1 MILEHA
7 TWFLFA
13 WVFCNQAGI
22 PVPVIPALVGA
33 GALAGNG
40 HLGMAVIVGIAVGAS
55 LAADL
60 TWYGLGRWRGARALK
75 ILGRLAPTAGML
87 VRRARHV
94 FRAHIGPFQIAA
106 RFLPELNAIAS
117 GLSGATRTSII
128 RFLCYGAASAL
139 TWAGGWIGL
148 GYLLSHAFTDT
159 AVRLGIRL
167 IVLFLAAFALY
178 LPFQRVRRHRL
189 IRMFRQAPSIP
200 RDLKAQLG
208 EG

>member
-7 TWFLFA
+7 PWFLFA

-22 PVPVIPALVGA
+22 PVPVIPVLVGA

-75 ILGRLAPTAGML
+75 ILGRLAPTARML
-87 VRRARHV
+87 VRRAQHV

-139 TWAGGWIGL
+139 TWAGGWMGL
-148 GYLLSHAFTDT
+148 A
-159 AVRLGIRL
+159 
-167 IVLFLAAFALY
+167 
-178 LPFQRVRRHRL
+178 RRHRL
-189 IRMFRQAPSIP
+189 IRMFRQAPVFLAISRPSWGKGDHVAHAREVVHLWP
-200 RDLKAQLG
+200 RHAIRIGGDR
-208 EG
+208 

>member
-1 MILEHA
+1 
-7 TWFLFA
+7 
-13 WVFCNQAGI
+13 
-22 PVPVIPALVGA
+22 
-33 GALAGNG
+33 
-40 HLGMAVIVGIAVGAS
+40 
-55 LAADL
+55 
-60 TWYGLGRWRGARALK
+60 
-75 ILGRLAPTAGML
+75 ML
-87 VRRARHV
+87 VRRAQHV

-139 TWAGGWIGL
+139 TWAGGWMGL
-148 GYLLSHAFTDT
+148 
-159 AVRLGIRL
+159 
-167 IVLFLAAFALY
+167 
-178 LPFQRVRRHRL
+178 VRRHRL